1 MCRGVNVKV
10 KPDLRKSVASVVMR
24 EGLAPKD
31 ATMRQDIARNITRRG
46 PAAPWRGEVELYD
59 PFERIFTVGRQT
71 RGEPFDGFAAR
82 PSRGPHF

>member
-1 MCRGVNVKV
+1 
-10 KPDLRKSVASVVMR
+10 
-24 EGLAPKD
+24 
-31 ATMRQDIARNITRRG
+31 MRQDIARNTTRRG

-82 PSRGPHF
+82 PSRGPQF